1 MQQTLL
7 IQFIRLVQ
15 PLNFKIMKSILIKI
29 QLIFALVI
37 MVGCTDFLE
46 EENLGNTTAENYYVT
61 STGYEGLVN
70 AVYASIRNV
79 YQPTPYVFC
88 AGTDLFFSAHQE
100 VPLGLAAYQTLTP
113 SNPEVEHLFKTLYQ
127 SIQTANMALYYAD
140 ITEDFAELELRISE
154 IKVIRAYFYFIL
166 VQHFGD
172 VSLVTDLVSEPIT
185 HFDRNPASD
194 VYQFIID
201 ELEEAIENLPETQSD
216 FGRVSSRA
224 AKHILAKV
232 YLTRGY
238 ESFGSAADFS
248 KAAQLADA
256 AISGE
261 GLDLTFEELFAYEN
275 DNNSEILWSIQY
287 SPGSTL
293 QGGAHNWDYPWGPL
307 AQGSNDGVSKK
318 NALHPT
324 EYLYTLFD
332 DDDTRFEG
340 TFLNIRTSPYS
351 GYILDPDNSPVNYY
365 YPRTTE
371 QLADTANWRLA
382 SPMRSETIISP
393 IGPHWWDGLNQTDLP
408 ALKKYD
414 RLQTPEIR
422 YTHDL
427 YLARLGETYLIA
439 AEAYLKSNNPGNAV
453 ARVNT
458 VRERAGASTVPS
470 VDLDFILEERAR
482 ELVGEG
488 FRWMDLKRTG
498 KLMEYTKER
507 NPDIKI
513 LVNSGIDPFLGKN
526 GNYKIL
532 RPIPLSAIALDSG
545 DYPQNP
551 AY

>member
-1 MQQTLL
+1 
-7 IQFIRLVQ
+7 
-15 PLNFKIMKSILIKI
+15 MKSIVFKI
-29 QLIFALVI
+29 QLVFALVL
-37 MVGCTDFLE
+37 MVGCTDYLE
-46 EENLGNTTAENYYVT
+46 EQNLGNTTAENYYVT
-61 STGYEGLVN
+61 SAGYESLVN
-70 AVYASIRNV
+70 AVYASIRDV

-88 AGTDLFFSAHQE
+88 AGTDLFFAAHQE

-113 SNPEVEHLFKTLYQ
+113 SNPEVEYLFKNLYE
-127 SIQTANMALYYAD
+127 SIQVANMALDYSSK
-140 ITEDFAELELRISE
+140 TEEFTELEMRIAE
-154 IKVIRAYFYFIL
+154 VKFIRAYFYFLL

-185 HFDRNPASD
+185 HFERDPASE

-201 ELEEAIENLPETQSD
+201 EMEEALEQLPETQDD
-216 FGRVSSRA
+216 FGRINSRA
-224 AKHILAKV
+224 VRHMLAKV

-238 ESFGSAADFS
+238 ESFGSASDFTT
-248 KAAQLADA
+248 AAQLADA
-256 AISGE
+256 AIDGQDLS
-261 GLDLTFEELFAYEN
+261 LTFEELFAYEN
-275 DNNSEILWSIQY
+275 DNNEEVLWSIQY

-293 QGGAHNWDYPWGPL
+293 KGGAHNWDYPWGPL

-340 TFLNIRTSPYS
+340 TFLNIRTNPYV
-351 GYILDPDNSPVNYY
+351 GYYLDPDNSPVAYY
-365 YPRTTE
+365 YPRTAA
-371 QLADTANWRLA
+371 QLADTSNWRA
-382 SPMRSETIISP
+382 AHPMRSEAVISP
-393 IGPHWWDGLNQTDLP
+393 IGPHWWDGLNQNDLP

-414 RLQTPEIR
+414 RCQTPEIQ

-439 AEAYLKSNNPGNAV
+439 AEAYLKANNPGNAV

-458 VRERAGASTVPS
+458 VRERAGASTVSS

-498 KLMEYTKER
+498 KLMEYAKER
-507 NPDIKI
+507 NPDVKA
-513 LVNSGIDPFLGKN
+513 LVNTGIDPFLGAN
-526 GNYKIL
+526 GNFKIL

-551 AY
+551 AYD